1 MDSLKLD
8 EETLA
13 ILSKISR
20 IFEQLKY
27 RYSVIGATAFLIH
40 QIDLIR
46 ITRDIDFCILIN
58 GGWDAFDEMK
68 HLLAEE
74 GFHSTKIPHRM
85 KTEGGFIIDLLPVSS
100 SIVHDDSINW
110 PDGVIMNANGL
121 KEAVERSVMVNMG
134 QFTAAVASLPG
145 LVLLKLFA
153 YDDQKERKHIHDIF
167 RCFIFYESE
176 RRFDLLADDIEGL
189 TYENAGALLMG
200 RDLKEIISEKQTD
213 MVRRIILEIETK
225 FFLEDDEM
233 ELLYFFK
240 QGLG

>member
-1 MDSLKLD
+1 MDSMTFDKD
-8 EETLA
+8 MLA
-13 ILSKISR
+13 NLSKISG

-40 QIDLIR
+40 KIDLIR
-46 ITRDIDFCILIN
+46 ITRDIDFCILID

-68 HLLAEE
+68 QVFVKE

-85 KTEGGFIIDLLPVSS
+85 KTEGGFIIDLLPVSPG
-100 SIVHDDSINW
+100 IVENESINW

-121 KEAVERSVMVNMG
+121 KEAVDNAVMVDMG
-134 QFTAAVASLPG
+134 QFTAAVASLPA

-176 RRFDLLADDIEGL
+176 RRFDLLADDIERL

-200 RDLKEIISEKQTD
+200 RDLREIISEKQVD
-213 MVRRIILEIETK
+213 MVKSIISEIEIK
-225 FFLEDDEM
+225 FFLEDDEL
-233 ELLYFFK
+233 ELLRFFK
-240 QGLG
+240 QGLS

>member
-1 MDSLKLD
+1 MDWIMLD

-13 ILSKISR
+13 NLSKISA

-40 QIDLIR
+40 KIDLIR
-46 ITRDIDFCILIN
+46 TTRDIDFCILID
-58 GGWDAFDEMK
+58 GGWDVFDEMK
-68 HLLAEE
+68 QVFVKE

-85 KTEGGFIIDLLPVSS
+85 KTGGGFIIDLLPVSS
-100 SIVHDDSINW
+100 SIVENESISW

-121 KEAVERSVMVNMG
+121 KEAVESAVMVDMG
-134 QFTAAVASLPG
+134 QFATAVASLPA

-153 YDDQKERKHIHDIF
+153 YGDQKERKHIHDIF

-176 RRFDLLADDIEGL
+176 RRFDLLADDIAGL

-200 RDLKEIISEKQTD
+200 RDLKEIISEKQVG
-213 MVRRIILEIETK
+213 MVKSIISEIEIK

-233 ELLYFFK
+233 ELFQFFK